1 MFGWGEEPKDEK
13 WIESIDSLIKDV
25 VTGHGDLLSIWQI
38 EVQTDKTLA
47 LTAASK
53 TKQAVFQNKDKVDTG
68 IYNVHFEPAHTNR
81 FLMCLYFNLGFE
93 GRVERSKYL

>member
-1 MFGWGEEPKDEK
+1 M
-13 WIESIDSLIKDV
+13 
-25 VTGHGDLLSIWQI
+25 TGHGDLLSIWQI

-53 TKQAVFQNKDKVDTG
+53 TKQTIFQNKDKVDTG
-68 IYNVHFEPAHTNR
+68 VYNVHFEPANTNR

-93 GRVERSKYL
+93 GRVERSKFLDDIFFETFMLTIISLLYSY